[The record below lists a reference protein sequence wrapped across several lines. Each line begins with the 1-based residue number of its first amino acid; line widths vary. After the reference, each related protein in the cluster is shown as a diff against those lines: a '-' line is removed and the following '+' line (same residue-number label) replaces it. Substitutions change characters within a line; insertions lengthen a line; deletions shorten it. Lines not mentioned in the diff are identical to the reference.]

1 MLLEIPADVTD
12 QKRLRSAECQDV
24 PRCAKMCQ
32 DVPSVKLR
40 HRLWVPAEF
49 EHLRRVGM
57 EDVSVGSIEIEFT
70 EANRWNNPQSDMNT
84 ESNHITVCLTS
95 SECLYYFIL
104 SIVIHVSKVT
114 LETVA
119 FALSS
124 LCESAGGDWSLHS
137 NFRANPFG
145 SPGRNRCYPVLNL
158 YSFN

>member
-1 MLLEIPADVTD
+1 M
-12 QKRLRSAECQDV
+12 
-24 PRCAKMCQ
+24 
-32 DVPSVKLR
+32 
-40 HRLWVPAEF
+40 PAEF

-70 EANRWNNPQSDMNT
+70 EANHWNNPQSDMNT

-124 LCESAGGDWSLHS
+124 LCESAGGD
-137 NFRANPFG
+137 
-145 SPGRNRCYPVLNL
+145 
-158 YSFN
+158 